1 MSIPT
6 IFSFENN
13 AVRTLGAPESPLFV
27 AVDICSSLGYAN
39 SSKAIKDHVDPED
52 LIKSEIIDKLNR
64 IQTVNCVNES
74 GLYALIFGSKLESAK
89 RFKRW
94 VTSEVLP
101 AIRKTGRYEA
111 PTTLTTE
118 ELYEI
123 RKAVKA
129 RAKNSSIHY
138 QTIYNALYD
147 YFKIAS
153 YKDLTKG
160 QLQAALTFIHTC
172 ELKPQL
178 TQPEIPEGALV
189 LEGFEAERIAHF
201 VYYWRYLFRPDL
213 ELILRLLQTVNSPK
227 AAQFYEAVTELH
239 LPLLEMTLEKHGY
252 SIKEMSCYKHLV
264 TQRN

>member
-52 LIKSEIIDKLNR
+52 LIKSEITDKLNR

-178 TQPEIPEGALV
+178 TQPEIPEGAWV

-252 SIKEMSCYKHLV
+252 SIKEMSCYKYLV
-264 TQRN
+264 THRN

>member
-39 SSKAIKDHVDPED
+39 SRKAIKDHVDPED

-178 TQPEIPEGALV
+178 TPPEIPEGALV

>member
-39 SSKAIKDHVDPED
+39 YSKAIKDHVDPED

-264 TQRN
+264 THRN

>member
-1 MSIPT
+1 MQALS
-6 IFSFENN
+6 FSFENM
-13 AVRTLGAPESPLFV
+13 AVRTLGTPEHPLFV
-27 AVDICSSLGYAN
+27 ALDVCSALGYA
-39 SSKAIKDHVDPED
+39 KARNAVAQHVDPED
-52 LIKSEIIDKLNR
+52 LIKSDIDTNGGR
-64 IQTVNCVNES
+64 QTINCVNES

-101 AIRKTGRYEA
+101 TIRKTGRYEA
-111 PTTLTTE
+111 SATLTTE
-118 ELYEI
+118 EMYEI
-123 RKAVKA
+123 RKAVKT
-129 RAKNSSIHY
+129 RAKNCSIHY

-264 TQRN
+264 THRN

>member
-1 MSIPT
+1 MQALS
-6 IFSFENN
+6 FSFENM
-13 AVRTLGAPESPLFV
+13 AVRTLGTPEHPLFV
-27 AVDICSSLGYAN
+27 ALDVCSALGYA
-39 SSKAIKDHVDPED
+39 KARNAVAQHVDPED
-52 LIKSEIIDKLNR
+52 LIKSDIDTNGGR
-64 IQTVNCVNES
+64 QTINCVNES

>member
-1 MSIPT
+1 MSIVQ
-6 IFSFENN
+6 FSFENSS
-13 AVRTLGAPESPLFV
+13 VRTLGDAISPLFV
-27 AVDICSSLGYAN
+27 AADLAAILGYG
-39 SSKAIKDHVDPED
+39 STKDATRILDDDEKKTV
-52 LIKSEIIDKLNR
+52 SIDTNGGK
-64 IQTVNCVNES
+64 QAMTAVTES
-74 GLYALIFGSKLESAK
+74 GLYAMILKSRRPEAK
-89 RFKRW
+89 RFRKW

-101 AIRKTGRYEA
+101 AIRKNGHYEV
-111 PTTLTTE
+111 TTASNTLSTE
-118 ELYEI
+118 EQYEI
-123 RKAVKA
+123 RKAVKS

-189 LEGFEAERIAHF
+189 LERVEAERIANF

-227 AAQFYEAVTELH
+227 AARFYDAVTELH
-239 LPLLEMTLEKHGY
+239 LPLLEMTLERHGY
-252 SIKEMSCYKHLV
+252 SIKEMSCYKHLMS
-264 TQRN
+264 QRN

>member
-52 LIKSEIIDKLNR
+52 LIKSEITDSMGR
-64 IQTVNCVNES
+64 TQTVNCVNES

-264 TQRN
+264 THRN

>member
-1 MSIPT
+1 MSIPSV
-6 IFSFENN
+6 FSFEN
-13 AVRTLGAPESPLFV
+13 AQVRALGTPDLPLFV
-27 AVDICSSLGYAN
+27 AVDAAGALGYKDKTN
-39 SSKAIKDHVDPED
+39 AIKQHVDPED
-52 LIKSEIIDKLNR
+52 LIKSEIETNGGR
-64 IQTVNCVNES
+64 QTVNCVNES

>member
-74 GLYALIFGSKLESAK
+74 GLYALIFGSKLESGK
-89 RFKRW
+89 RFQRW
-94 VTSEVLP
+94 VTSAVLP

-264 TQRN
+264 THRN